1 MLLIAVMLATGASG
15 PKPTCD
21 DEPTNDPDLTPFL
34 GVDIQG
40 YVATAADTLKVYK
53 ANILSQTADEWQK
66 VGCIGDFGFPDPTMW
81 HSWDKMKV
89 DS

>member
-1 MLLIAVMLATGASG
+1 MTCSGTSG

-21 DEPTNDPDLTPFL
+21 GEPSKDPDLTPFL
-34 GVDIQG
+34 GVETQG
-40 YVATAADTLKVYK
+40 YAATAADTLKVYK

-66 VGCIGDFGFPDPTMW
+66 VGCLGDSAFADPTMW
-81 HSWDKMKV
+81 HSWNKMKI